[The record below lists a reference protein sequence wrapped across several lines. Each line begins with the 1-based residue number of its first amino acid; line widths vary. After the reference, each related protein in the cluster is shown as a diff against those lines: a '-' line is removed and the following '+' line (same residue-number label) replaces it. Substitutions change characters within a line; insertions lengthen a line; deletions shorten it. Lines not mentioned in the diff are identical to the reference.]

1 LALGIKHA
9 LHRLTIEHGVAII
22 GVKGFAVM
30 THWHI
35 VHPAKKQLA
44 PIAQAF
50 KAHLLSHV
58 VAS

>member
-1 LALGIKHA
+1 
-9 LHRLTIEHGVAII
+9 LHGLTKEHGVAII